1 MSYSNSCSLNLGS
14 AVVDFGRGQSWHS
27 VSPTDARSRLK
38 KKHLSIYTSPTN
50 ARFDSVC
57 FLNSN
62 DFQDSTIQSTLS
74 TFVRIPKRGK
84 YKFRA
89 FNSSSA
95 SFYYLSSLNDS
106 PEYIPIQP
114 ESKYLLKRNS
124 LILASYTFIS
134 STSSPSHG
142 IDWKK
147 YEDDGSL
154 VHGWRNINP
163 KHTFLSPGSAR
174 FRKIRERNHAG
185 GDVSALMPFH
195 VTKRIS
201 NDTPLDS
208 SFITPCFDQNCSE
221 SPPSDEITN
230 VLQDTARPTL
240 NRQSDD
246 LFSDYRLEFPNAP
259 WSKVGAAIKGFD
271 DLPPDVRKTLGYST
285 NFELRVLKDIYAE
298 PNEYIRLSA
307 NSKPGL
313 GIDANSDSPSLI
325 LKILDSAPTLSFA

>member
-106 PEYIPIQP
+106 PEYRPIQP

-174 FRKIRERNHAG
+174 F
-185 GDVSALMPFH
+185 
-195 VTKRIS
+195 
-201 NDTPLDS
+201 
-208 SFITPCFDQNCSE
+208 TPCFDQNCSE

-246 LFSDYRLEFPNAP
+246 LFSDYRLEFPNDP

-271 DLPPDVRKTLGYST
+271 DLPPDVRKSLGYST